1 MRNRTVG
8 INIRV
13 TVTEK
18 KKGDEVC
25 SEVWLVTFGIFT
37 PAGAGI

>member
-1 MRNRTVG
+1 MRKRSVG

-13 TVTEK
+13 TITEK
-18 KKGDEVC
+18 KGDDVG
-25 SEVWLVTFGIFT
+25 SKVWLVTFGILT